1 MSHRHS
7 GEQGGGKLKLLVA
20 LLITAGAVLA
30 MVRIVPVYVK
40 SYEFESA
47 MREEA
52 KFAAVRNE
60 QPTAIRQRLLDKAQ
74 QLNFNVRPQQ
84 IQVTRVVGGVHITV
98 SYSVPVQLPGY
109 TLTLNFQHSVD
120 TASAY

>member
-1 MSHRHS
+1 MNHRHP
-7 GEQGGGKLKLLVA
+7 GEQGGGKLKLIVA

-40 SYEFESA
+40 SYEFEGA

-52 KFAAVRNE
+52 KFAGVRNE
-60 QPTAIRQRLLDKAQ
+60 QPPAIRQRLLDKAQ
-74 QLNFNVRPQQ
+74 QLNFNVKPQQ

-109 TLTLNFQHSVD
+109 TLTLNFQRSVD

>member
-1 MSHRHS
+1 MSHRHP

-40 SYEFESA
+40 SYELESA

-74 QLNFNVRPQQ
+74 QLNFNVKPQQ